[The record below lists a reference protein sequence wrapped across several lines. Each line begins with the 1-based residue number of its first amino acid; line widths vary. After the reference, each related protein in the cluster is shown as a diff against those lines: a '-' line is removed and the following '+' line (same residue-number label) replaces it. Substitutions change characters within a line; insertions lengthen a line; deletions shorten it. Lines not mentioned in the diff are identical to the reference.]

1 MKSLK
6 RLNSNFNGFTLLE
19 LALVALLLS
28 IALLPILQM
37 KGAQTANTDFVSIA
51 SSNKYNRR
59 LAEAAVSVLSLVAAK
74 DPSVGLDWARLP
86 KGYANTYNCSHLTP
100 GGCGGLPPDSL
111 CTSTGCKYVNGSF
124 NSPFKLFILETTY
137 RRGSSLSQF
146 VDEKGNVSSVP
157 GPSNQ
162 LLPIGFRSFQIS
174 IQLQDPA
181 HPNTP
186 AYTLIANVPI
196 RTGESINPNFGKVG
210 VEFVADVSGS
220 MQRNDVFPS
229 GCCYAGGAYWSIG
242 PVSAWTGSPFLKNRY
257 AIDGAT
263 VSTAP
268 GVRLNPWDDAQLDL
282 VYGSLSD
289 DPLTPYDDRYPAAN
303 VLGLMAYCS
312 PYNYRADGVTPN
324 PSLTSI
330 PRMSDFF
337 LDSALGGNPT
347 INSMLP
353 PQDPIYHLCLTKQ
366 ATYSPGV
373 PGSNYSLLPYLRS
386 GTNPSY
392 TYLMPFTGGTRTN
405 DDLLNQKMSR
415 IEAMRSALLA
425 SLVQL
430 ENTPIVIN
438 NDVLEM
444 GLMTFGYAS
453 AVSEKSPLLAPVLG
467 STLSEGGTPPDPNH
481 RYFAD
486 LRKRMLSIN
495 RVGSMQPISAD
506 GNTATAPSIAYAAQL
521 LCNKGETYSD
531 KVILFL
537 TDGEPTEDRNSGF
550 SNNYPGSLP
559 AGTFATNPDLE
570 PNLKIKRIY
579 SLVKALADGKFMS
592 VYSPTLSDG
601 APNPGYYPEYGLP
614 NTAPGGNCSSLSNPK
629 FKLYTASML
638 MGPTT
643 QGGVFLT
650 NVASKAGTTP
660 FFANTVTAMRPM
672 FDALVYNIILA
683 VQQAQFKR
691 AYQPPA

>member
-1 MKSLK
+1 M
-6 RLNSNFNGFTLLE
+6 
-19 LALVALLLS
+19 ALLLS
-28 IALLPILQM
+28 IALLPILQL
-37 KGAQTANTDFVSIA
+37 KGSQTSSTDFVSIA

-74 DPSVGLDWARLP
+74 DPSVGVDWARLP
-86 KGYANTYNCSHLTP
+86 KGYANNYSCAHLTP
-100 GGCGGLPPDSL
+100 GGCSGLPAGSL

-137 RRGSSLSQF
+137 RRGSGFNQF
-146 VDEKGNVSSVP
+146 VDEKGNIFATA
-157 GPSNQ
+157 GPSSQ
-162 LLPIGFRSFQIS
+162 LLPIGFRSFQVS

-210 VEFVADVSGS
+210 VEFVADVSSS
-220 MQRNDVFPS
+220 MWRNDYFS
-229 GCCYAGGAYWSIG
+229 LGCCFANGINWNAG
-242 PVSAWTGSPFLKNRY
+242 PVSGTVASPFLKNRY
-257 AIDGAT
+257 AIDGAA

-268 GVRLNPWDDAQLDL
+268 GVRLNPWDDSQLDL

-289 DPLTPYDDRYPAAN
+289 DPTTPYDDRYPAAN

-312 PYNYRADGVTPN
+312 PYNKREDGTTLN
-324 PSLTSI
+324 PSLTSV
-330 PRMSDFF
+330 PSMSDFF
-337 LDSALGGNPT
+337 YASALGGDPNP
-347 INSMLP
+347 IVFGYSIS
-353 PQDPIYHLCLTKQ
+353 PQDAVYHLCLTKQ
-366 ATYSPGV
+366 ATYNPGIA
-373 PGSNYSLLPYLRS
+373 GSSYSLLPYFRS
-386 GTNPSY
+386 GTYPNY
-392 TYLMPFTGGTRTN
+392 TYPIPFTGGIRTN

-415 IEAMRSALLA
+415 VEAMRSALLA

-444 GLMTFGYAS
+444 GLMTFGYAR
-453 AVSEKSPLLAPVLG
+453 AVGEQSPLLAPVAG
-467 STLSEGGTPPDPNH
+467 STLSEGGTPPDPSH
-481 RYFAD
+481 KYFAD
-486 LRKRMLSIN
+486 LRKKMLSIN
-495 RVGSMQPISAD
+495 RVGSMQPISAN
-506 GNTATAPSIAYAAQL
+506 GNTATAPAIAYAAQL
-521 LCNKGETYSD
+521 LCNKGETYSE

-537 TDGEPTEDRNSGF
+537 TDGEPTEDRNSGP
-550 SNNYPGSLP
+550 SNNYPGFLP

-570 PNLKIKRIY
+570 TNLKIKRIY
-579 SLVKALADGKFMS
+579 SLVKALADGKFVS
-592 VYSPTLSDG
+592 VYSTTLSDG
-601 APNPGYYPEYGLP
+601 TPNPGYYPEYGLP

-629 FKLYTASML
+629 FKLYAASML